1 MSVNTKVDNFLKEIL
16 TEGEYKEIIELPHLS
31 RVREMYSEEY
41 IDSVE
46 VIPVDNKR
54 FVIRKEERPKLPENY
69 LETLKTVTKEANEEL
84 LNPVYLSVDEDGTLL
99 LD

>member
-1 MSVNTKVDNFLKEIL
+1 MNENTKVDNFLKEIL
-16 TEGEYKEIIELPHLS
+16 TEEEYKEITELPHVS

-46 VIPVDNKR
+46 IIPVDNKR
-54 FVIRKEERPKLPENY
+54 FIINKGEKSQLPQNY
-69 LETLKTVTKEANEEL
+69 LETLKTITKEANEDL
-84 LNPVYLSVDEDGTLL
+84 LNPVYISVDADGTLL